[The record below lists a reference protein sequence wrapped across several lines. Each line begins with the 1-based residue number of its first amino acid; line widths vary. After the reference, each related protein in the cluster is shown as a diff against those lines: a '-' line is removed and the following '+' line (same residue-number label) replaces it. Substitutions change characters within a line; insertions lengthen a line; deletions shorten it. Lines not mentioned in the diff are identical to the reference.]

1 MYFEHIIDVLL
12 CISLR
17 YTQYMILQCTGMH
30 PYFLLTLTSLHSF
43 QILVSTHFSTAIKMG
58 TSKFTYL
65 LSITDASLHKSLGK
79 LMGFY
84 LT

>member
-1 MYFEHIIDVLL
+1 MD
-12 CISLR
+12 
-17 YTQYMILQCTGMH
+17 
-30 PYFLLTLTSLHSF
+30 PYFMLTLKSLHSL
-43 QILVSTHFSTAIKMG
+43 QILEFSTYFCKVIKKG

-79 LMGFY
+79 LMRFY